1 MPAPLRSVRVRFA
14 PLGGRY
20 PEEDAMADTH
30 LPNEKLIEESM
41 VELSAGFADNCGT
54 VADLLNR
61 WREPQVARA
70 VLESMLASDGP
81 TFLKLLGLDPN
92 RPGSDPLPPTFC
104 TILFEL
110 AEKLVP
116 ERQERVCR
124 LRTDLSRQEVRL
136 YIAIARRCNLVLDEF
151 TVDGAPG
158 PIVPEGPCLQML
170 LDAGLVKCDWE
181 PVQGIAIQF
190 GPPTRVCF

>member
-1 MPAPLRSVRVRFA
+1 
-14 PLGGRY
+14 
-20 PEEDAMADTH
+20 MADTK
-30 LPNEKLIEESM
+30 LPDERWIDESM
-41 VELSAGFADNCGT
+41 AELSAGFANNCGT
-54 VADLLNR
+54 VVDLLNR

-81 TFLKLLGLDPN
+81 AFSKLLGLDPN
-92 RPGSDPLPPTFC
+92 RPVPDPLPPNFC
-104 TILFEL
+104 TVLFEL

-116 ERQERVCR
+116 ERRERVCR
-124 LRTDLSRQEVRL
+124 LRTDLSRQEVRAF
-136 YIAIARRCNLVLDEF
+136 IAIARRCDLVLDEF
-151 TVDGAPG
+151 TVEGAPG

-170 LDAGLVKCDWE
+170 LDAGLVRCEWE